1 MAQAYLRIL
10 AALITPLTL
19 AAPQAIAATTTK
31 ASTTVL
37 TVSGNAPGACT
48 LGIAGD
54 RTLNIGEMV
63 DPTTGELATISNP
76 PSTSIAGSWCNTAST
91 LTVLATPLVAQSFFG
106 APPSG
111 FTKAVNYTATVS
123 AWTTSPATFTTS
135 GDVSGVQ
142 HNTTPGSQV
151 QGSPSTAT
159 MVVSIGSFASP
170 SAGDFLVAD
179 PNYSGTIT
187 ITLTPN
193 S

>member
-10 AALITPLTL
+10 AL
-19 AAPQAIAATTTK
+19 AAPLALVASQALAATTTVP
-31 ASTTVL
+31 STTVL
-37 TVSGNAPGACT
+37 TVTGNAPGACT
-48 LGIAGD
+48 LGVAGD
-54 RTLNIGEMV
+54 KTLNIGEMV
-63 DPTTGELATISNP
+63 DPTTGELANISNP

-106 APPSG
+106 SPPSG

-123 AWTTSPATFTTS
+123 AWTTTPATFTTS

-142 HNTTPGSQV
+142 HNNTPGSEV
-151 QGSPSTAT
+151 QGSPSMAT

>member
-1 MAQAYLRIL
+1 MAQPNLPRVVAL
-10 AALITPLTL
+10 AALIAF
-19 AAPQAIAATTTK
+19 AASQAFAATTTSP
-31 ASTTVL
+31 STTVL
-37 TVSGNAPGACT
+37 SVVGHAPGACT
-48 LGIAGD
+48 LGVAGNK
-54 RTLNIGEMV
+54 TLNIGEMV
-63 DPTTGELATISNP
+63 DPTTGELANITNP

-91 LTVLATPLVAQSFFG
+91 LTVLATPLVAQSFVG

-123 AWTTSPATFTTS
+123 AWTTNPATFATN

-142 HNTTPGSQV
+142 HNNSPGSQS
-151 QGSPSTAT
+151 QSSPSSAT

-170 SAGDFLVAD
+170 GAGDFLVAD
-179 PNYSGTIT
+179 PNYNGTIT